1 MENTLFYTF
10 STIAQTLPAAIALL
24 GALVLYRLQVL
35 AQILERDL
43 SKITQ
48 PYVLSEEAVAFVEAA
63 DYSKVL
69 EYLAR
74 TNPFQP
80 NLIETVHYKAR
91 KTAFEI
97 LISLQ
102 CQLKRLLKIS
112 LVLTVVV
119 AGAAVAVI
127 AFVPTIVQTSGAAT
141 CTLVVGV
148 AAFVGCLVAYA
159 ILAHRTIA

>member
-35 AQILERDL
+35 AQILERDI
-43 SKITQ
+43 SKLTQ
-48 PYVLSEEAVAFVEAA
+48 PYVLFVEAA

-97 LISLQ
+97 LKSLQ

>member
-35 AQILERDL
+35 AQILERNI
-43 SKITQ
+43 SKLTQ
-48 PYVLSEEAVAFVEAA
+48 PYVLFVEAA